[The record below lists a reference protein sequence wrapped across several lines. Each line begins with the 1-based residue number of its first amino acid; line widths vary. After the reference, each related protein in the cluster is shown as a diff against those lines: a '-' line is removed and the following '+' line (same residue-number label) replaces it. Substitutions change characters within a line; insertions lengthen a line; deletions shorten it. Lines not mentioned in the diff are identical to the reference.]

1 MKIKKALASFL
12 STALTL
18 TALTSICAFSA
29 NAETDT
35 LTLGGSVSQDVTF
48 TEGNVS
54 ILDATVYSVD
64 IVWTDV
70 YFKYDSASSVWNPN
84 THTYTTSGESN
95 WIDNSASVT
104 VTNHSNTSVGV
115 KVAFEQS
122 SPQNGSA
129 TVAVNNPQFTLESAV
144 NTSVANA
151 PTKTATLTASGTPTS
166 NAAIGKVKVTVGN

>member
-1 MKIKKALASFL
+1 MKIKKALAGFL

-70 YFKYDSASSVWNPN
+70 YFKYDSGSSVWNLY
-84 THTYTTSGESN
+84 HLRR
-95 WIDNSASVT
+95 V
-104 VTNHSNTSVGV
+104 
-115 KVAFEQS
+115 
-122 SPQNGSA
+122 
-129 TVAVNNPQFTLESAV
+129 
-144 NTSVANA
+144 
-151 PTKTATLTASGTPTS
+151 
-166 NAAIGKVKVTVGN
+166 